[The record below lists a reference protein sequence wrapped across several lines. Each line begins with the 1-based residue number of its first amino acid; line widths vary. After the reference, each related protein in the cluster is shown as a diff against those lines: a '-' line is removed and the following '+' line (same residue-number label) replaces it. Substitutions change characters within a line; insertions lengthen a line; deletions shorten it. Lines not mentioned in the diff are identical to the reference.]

1 MLQVLPMRLVISR
14 RGFFG
19 EVGLR
24 WSLLSGRLSGCDRAI
39 FGLDRNV
46 AYLNLVGSL
55 DRHAAH
61 FDLFGDFDGGVRF
74 YRHSRAT
81 ANEGR
86 SREGY
91 EQNRKLP
98 HAVLLSQGMPQTGL
112 PLIRPTTSKV
122 ATSPVARG

>member
-1 MLQVLPMRLVISR
+1 MLQVLPMRLLITY

-24 WSLLSGRLSGCDRAI
+24 WSLLSGGLSGCDRAI
-39 FGLDRNV
+39 LGLDGNV

-61 FDLFGDFDGGVRF
+61 FDLFGDFDGGIRF

-81 ANEGR
+81 ANEGH

-98 HAVLLSQGMPQTGL
+98 HAVLLSQGMPQTAL
-112 PLIRPTTSKV
+112 PLVRPTKSKV
-122 ATSPVARG
+122 TTSPVARG